1 MTRIEE
7 SPVSRRRVRRS
18 KIVSL
23 ERALAFEGPD
33 IVADFHA
40 KYRVARDEAEA
51 LFEDVKKWVWAC
63 ALAHEQGARV
73 AMVIDDRLLVLDY
86 MWHTFVLFTREYHAY
101 CTAIGGPFIHHAPT
115 TLAEHHGARK
125 RALRDPEAFQRKQ
138 LAERR
143 RLYGFLFDHLGEDTV
158 RRWFLEL
165 PQRYSTTPLPPIEVA
180 ARRA

>member
-1 MTRIEE
+1 MMRTEE
-7 SPVSRRRVRRS
+7 SRASHRRTRRT
-18 KIVSL
+18 KIVPL
-23 ERALAFEGPD
+23 ERALAFDGAD

-40 KYRVARDEAEA
+40 RYRVSRDEAEA

-63 ALAHEQGARV
+63 ALAHVQGARV

-101 CTAIGGPFIHHAPT
+101 CEAIGGPYIHHAPT
-115 TLAEHHGARK
+115 TLAEHHGAREQ
-125 RALRDPEAFQRKQ
+125 ALRDPDAFARKK

-143 RLYGFLFDHLGEDTV
+143 RLYGFLYDHLGEDTV

-165 PQRYSTTPLPPIEVA
+165 PQRYSTRPRARIDLAI
-180 ARRA
+180 RRA